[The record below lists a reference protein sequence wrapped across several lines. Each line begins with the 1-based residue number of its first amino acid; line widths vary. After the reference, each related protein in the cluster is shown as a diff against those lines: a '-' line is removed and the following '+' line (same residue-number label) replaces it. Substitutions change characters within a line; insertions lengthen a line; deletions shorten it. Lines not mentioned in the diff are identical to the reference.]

1 MKVQEYIEQ
10 QIASTNVLGKMKI
23 QIFYWNEQ
31 YYNETTNVFLVRVRS
46 CLFMSI
52 DDLSRHLLLKD
63 VCPNSQVDG
72 PLFILLKWKSVFESP
87 FNVLRLK

>member
-10 QIASTNVLGKMKI
+10 QNASTNVLGKMKI

-31 YYNETTNVFLVRVRS
+31 YYNATTNVFLVRVCS

-52 DDLSRHLLLKD
+52 DDLSHHLLLKD

-72 PLFILLKWKSVFESP
+72 PFFISLKSKSMFESP
-87 FNVLRLK
+87 FNILRLT